1 MVAQCRLPAS
11 GIRPAREATHE
22 EPVAELAATRVLPPE
37 QPTWCS
43 LQSACHGSEPR
54 ATWAPVRASPAP
66 PPILQ
71 RAGAVGGRPTRAVSL
86 GSVRLGGT
94 RGRRRNRAGSSADF
108 RGPTFAQAGQDFA
121 RCFPTRE
128 IRGPP
133 QRSGPMIAGRKSAR
147 MEASDFRGPPVEDRS
162 ETRRVGRAPRGTRA
176 TASSATCSSELRAG
190 KHREHARLVDVG
202 GVLVEVRETGRIAAF
217 HGEPIDAEA
226 GAEDD
231 GEISALELIL
241 D

>member
-11 GIRPAREATHE
+11 GFRPAREATHE

-43 LQSACHGSEPR
+43 LQSACHGSELR

-147 MEASDFRGPPVEDRS
+147 MQAKRFPRPAGGGPVRDSPR
-162 ETRRVGRAPRGTRA
+162 GRACPVWTSAALGRFRA
-176 TASSATCSSELRAG
+176 PSGLF
-190 KHREHARLVDVG
+190 
-202 GVLVEVRETGRIAAF
+202 GRQ
-217 HGEPIDAEA
+217 DQRCC
-226 GAEDD
+226 
-231 GEISALELIL
+231 
-241 D
+241 